1 MSTNDTEKQIKK
13 RRLRWIP
20 KFIRHDFWR
29 KVCAFFFALIV
40 MYYVYPRS
48 DEETDNYLI
57 HQVRVRLLPK
67 DGYLLKYSNPDF
79 VNIVF
84 RGSKK
89 MLAEMK
95 PEDLVFFVPVGE
107 QEWTEKKVLLKP
119 EHLTFL
125 KVRPANLRMLK
136 VEPEVIELKM
146 DKIKTKEFPI
156 SAVYNEEELPQGYY
170 VQSVSFPEGGKV
182 PVRGDD
188 SVLKQLKMINT
199 KPISLAHHIAAFT
212 TSVELDKPAGLA
224 CIDQVTVE
232 VRISRFNSKTFMG
245 LPVRVLLSPDQLGKF
260 VVKLG
265 RPEAD
270 VQLSGKKEV
279 IDALGIGSVRPY
291 LDLTGLRQDHVGKEM
306 TVPLQCAAGNPDAGI
321 KLLTDDK
328 IKVTLFSVSHQEA
341 PKDDIKNEI
350 SL

>member
-1 MSTNDTEKQIKK
+1 MSTNETGKQMKR

-20 KFIRHDFWR
+20 KFIRLDFWR
-29 KVCAFFFALIV
+29 KVSAFFFALIV

-48 DEETDNYLI
+48 DEQTNNYLI
-57 HQVRVRLLPK
+57 HQVRVRLMPK
-67 DGYLLKYSNPDF
+67 DGYLLKFNNPDY
-79 VNIVF
+79 VNVVF

-89 MLAEMK
+89 VLAELK
-95 PEDLVFFVPVGE
+95 PEDLVFSVPLGE
-107 QEWTEKKVLLKP
+107 KEWSEKNAHLKK

-125 KVRPANLRMLK
+125 KVRPANIRMLK
-136 VEPEVIELKM
+136 VEPDIIELKM
-146 DKIKTKEFPI
+146 DKIKTKEFPVA
-156 SAVYNEEELPQGYY
+156 AVYDEEELPRGYY
-170 VQSVSFPEGGKV
+170 VQSVSFPGGGKV
-182 PVRGDD
+182 QVRGDD
-188 SVLKQLKMINT
+188 SVLKQLKQIST
-199 KPISLAHHIAAFT
+199 KPISLAHHIADFT
-212 TSVELDKPAGLA
+212 ASVELDRPAGLV
-224 CIDQVTVE
+224 CRDQVTVE

-265 RPEAD
+265 RPDAD
-270 VQLSGKKEV
+270 VQLFGKKEV
-279 IDALGIGSVRPY
+279 IDALDIGSVRPY
-291 LDLTGLRQDHVGKEM
+291 LDLTGLRQDHMGKEM